1 LKGSATTLRRRWAF
15 ALLSV
20 LALAWFTLRGPARA
34 PGDSQDLAVV
44 WGSSR
49 AWLAGLDPYDAD
61 ATAAAF
67 LAGGGPARI
76 TPGLPLKPVV
86 SPSASFPAFAVLG
99 VLPWAWALPASVAST
114 VALSVIALAALG
126 RAAGL
131 DGRRAVLLVLLGLSL
146 APVHTTISH
155 GQPVAASV
163 ALLILGWIVLGDRP
177 ALAGALMACGAALKP
192 SLSGAFALVGLLGG
206 SRRWV
211 VSAGATFLAFF
222 GIGELRLRLAGHEGL
237 PAWLR
242 ALSASTQ
249 HGVNSASPENPGS
262 AFMLNLELPLRR
274 LVDAPVTAQ
283 AIAVAIVL
291 PMLLVASWKLWTDSS
306 RRTGLRA
313 LSLLSVLSLLVMY
326 HRFYDAVL
334 LWLPLAVLLS
344 DWDELG
350 AWPRWLLAASL
361 AVFSVNGQALL
372 QAMVEAG
379 RVPGWAA
386 STVLWRTLVMP
397 HHPWTLLLLALGLT
411 AWLLRAPGPAASG
424 PPPRDEAG
432 HG

>member
-1 LKGSATTLRRRWAF
+1 MGWF
-15 ALLSV
+15 A
-20 LALAWFTLRGPARA
+20 LRGPVRA
-34 PGDSQDLAVV
+34 LGDSQDLAVV
-44 WGSSR
+44 WGSAR

-61 ATAAAF
+61 ATASAF
-67 LAGGGPARI
+67 LAGGGPPGI

-86 SPSASFPAFAVLG
+86 FPSASFPAFAVIGALSWG
-99 VLPWAWALPASVAST
+99 WALAVSIASAVVLT
-114 VALSVIALAALG
+114 VLALAALG

-131 DGRRAVLLVLLGLSL
+131 SGRRAVLFVLLGLSL

-163 ALLILGWIVLGDRP
+163 ALLVLGWVVLRERP
-177 ALAGALMACGAALKP
+177 AVAGVLMACGAALKP

-206 SRRWV
+206 GPRWV
-211 VSAGATFLAFF
+211 VSAGATFLAFL

-242 ALSASTQ
+242 ALSASARD
-249 HGVNSASPENPGS
+249 GVNSASPGNPGS
-262 AFMLNLELPLRR
+262 TFMLNLELPLRR

-283 AIAVAIVL
+283 AIAVAVVL
-291 PMLLVASWKLWTDSS
+291 PLVLVALWKLRTDTS

-334 LWLPLAVLLS
+334 LWLPLAVLLA

-372 QAMVEAG
+372 QALVEAG
-379 RVPGWAA
+379 RIPDWAA
-386 STVLWRTLVMP
+386 STGLWRTVIMA

-424 PPPRDEAG
+424 PPSQDG
-432 HG
+432 VGDG